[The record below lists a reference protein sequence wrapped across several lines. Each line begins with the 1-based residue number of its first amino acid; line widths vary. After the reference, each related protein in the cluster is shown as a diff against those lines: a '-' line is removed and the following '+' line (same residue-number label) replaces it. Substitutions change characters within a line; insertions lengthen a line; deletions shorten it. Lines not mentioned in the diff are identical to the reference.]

1 VGLNPRIV
9 TADGPVLFPEHRPR
23 RVCVVLLSGIGDVVH
38 GLPLANDVKALDPEA
53 EVTWVA
59 EPAPA
64 QVLRHHP
71 SVDRVVEYR
80 TRAGLSGLQAL
91 RKDMTGVHADLTLNV
106 QRYIK
111 SVWPTMFSGARTRIG
126 LPRDKTRDGV
136 RFFSTHVLPDGP
148 WKHTQDLFL
157 DFRWALG
164 VPREAPVRWG
174 LTFSEEEIE
183 ARARFYAE
191 VNPEGRPVAALV
203 VGSANPKKDWAPE
216 PQAALADTL
225 EGELG
230 FRVVLLGGPSER
242 ERAAAGAIL
251 ALAQSR
257 PVDALGDSVR
267 HLMTLLAGAD
277 LVIAPDTGP
286 LHLAHALEVP
296 VVGLFGHTN
305 PWRVGPWLR
314 YHDLVVDC
322 YTDPEAR
329 PDPSA
334 YVPKDD
340 RMERI
345 TVNDV
350 LAKIEVARSRYL

>member
-1 VGLNPRIV
+1 M
-9 TADGPVLFPEHRPR
+9 
-23 RVCVVLLSGIGDVVH
+23 LLSGIGDVVH

-64 QVLRHHP
+64 QVLRQHA
-71 SVDRVVEYR
+71 SVDRVIEYR
-80 TRAGLSGLQAL
+80 TRAGMSGLRAL
-91 RKDMTGVHADLTLNV
+91 RRDMKVVRADLTLNV
-106 QRYIK
+106 QRYLK
-111 SVWPTMFSGARTRIG
+111 SVWPTVLSGARTRIG

-136 RFFSTHVLPDGP
+136 RFFSTHVLADGP

-164 VPREAPVRWG
+164 VPRDAPVRWG
-174 LTFSEEEIE
+174 LAFSDEERE
-183 ARARFYAE
+183 ARSRFYAE
-191 VNPEGRPVAALV
+191 TNPDRRPVVALV
-203 VGSANPKKDWAPE
+203 VGSANAKKDWAPE
-216 PQAALADTL
+216 RQAILADALAFD
-225 EGELG
+225 LG

-242 ERAAAGAIL
+242 ERAAARTIVAS
-251 ALAQSR
+251 ARSH
-257 PVDALGDSVR
+257 PVQALGDSVR
-267 HLMTLLAGAD
+267 RLMTLLAGAD
-277 LVIAPDTGP
+277 LVVAPDTGP
-286 LHLAHALEVP
+286 LHLAHALEIP
-296 VVGLFGHTN
+296 VVGLFAHTN

-314 YHDLVVDC
+314 YRDLIVDR

-334 YVPKDD
+334 YVSKDD